1 MSHETTG
8 GRRTGITV
16 YIALVVLTVVTVLVS
31 YVNLGLMNVV
41 VALLIASVKASLVAL
56 FFMGLKSEDRLVWGF
71 ALVPIAFLAL
81 IIFGTLVDTMLR

>member
-8 GRRTGITV
+8 ARRTFITV
-16 YIALVVLTVVTVLVS
+16 YIALVLLTAVTVAVS

-56 FFMGLKSEDRLVWGF
+56 IFMHLKSEDRLVWVF

>member
-1 MSHETTG
+1 MSPETTG
-8 GRRTGITV
+8 ARRTCFIV
-16 YIALVVLTVVTVLVS
+16 FAALAALTVVTVLVS
-31 YVNLGLMNVV
+31 YVNLGLMNMV

-81 IIFGTLVDTMLR
+81 IIFGTLADTMLR

>member
-8 GRRTGITV
+8 ARRTGLAV
-16 YIALVVLTVVTVLVS
+16 YITLVLLTAVTVLVS

-56 FFMGLKSEDRLVWGF
+56 FFMHLKSEDRLVWGF
-71 ALVPIAFLAL
+71 ALVPILFLAL
-81 IIFGTLVDTMLR
+81 IILGTLVDTMLR